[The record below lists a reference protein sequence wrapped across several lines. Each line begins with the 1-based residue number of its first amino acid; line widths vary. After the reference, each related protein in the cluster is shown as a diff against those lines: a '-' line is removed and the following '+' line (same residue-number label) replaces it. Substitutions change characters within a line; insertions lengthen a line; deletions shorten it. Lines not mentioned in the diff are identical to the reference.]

1 MKHIF
6 ILLIALFSFSSL
18 QSQVP
23 KERFLRMDDTDLQL
37 QSADDQSSM
46 IFNPYN
52 EHKKLKKKLDKN
64 KEDIGTNW
72 VNIGN
77 NLESINQ
84 IKFYIKGIIIGLTLL
99 FITITA
105 ISLLFMILVKSEIK
119 NLKKIIRNL
128 Y

>member
-1 MKHIF
+1 
-6 ILLIALFSFSSL
+6 
-18 QSQVP
+18 
-23 KERFLRMDDTDLQL
+23 
-37 QSADDQSSM
+37 M